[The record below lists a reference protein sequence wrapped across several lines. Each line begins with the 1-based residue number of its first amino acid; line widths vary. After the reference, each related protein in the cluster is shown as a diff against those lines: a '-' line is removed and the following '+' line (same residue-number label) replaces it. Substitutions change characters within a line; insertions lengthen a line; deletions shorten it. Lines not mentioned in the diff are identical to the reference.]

1 MRPYYAGG
9 LKHHAAPARKC
20 CMSADIDY
28 SRVVEFLSKQQ
39 LAPYVA
45 YVTRDRITGLAHD
58 NEDGRIVVRTSN
70 GKIVSGKEHLNVDV
84 DVANSP
90 FNGLHSN
97 PVSQPVF
104 APRCYRATAEAPAM
118 LDGSPVL
125 KLSLAATCGS
135 YHDYPFTTLYVDPQT
150 YRPLEVSGV
159 ATPGDGDSKSVTVAL
174 DQRYAGFDG
183 RWLPV
188 SLNVDV
194 TGTGFMFWLQV
205 HLREIY
211 SDYEF
216 RAKP

>member
-1 MRPYYAGG
+1 
-9 LKHHAAPARKC
+9 
-20 CMSADIDY
+20 MSADVDY
-28 SRVVEFLSKQQ
+28 ARVAEFLSKQQ

-45 YVTRDRITGLAHD
+45 YEARDRISGLAHD
-58 NEDGRIVVRTSN
+58 NEDGRIVVRTSD
-70 GKIVSGKEHLNVDV
+70 GKIVSGKQHVDV
-84 DVANSP
+84 NIANSS
-90 FNGLHSN
+90 FNGLDSN

-104 APRCYRATAEAPAM
+104 SPRCYRATAETPAT

-125 KLSLAATCGS
+125 KLSLTATCGPS
-135 YHDYPFTTLYVDPQT
+135 HDFPFTTLYIDPQT

-159 ATPGDGDSKSVTVAL
+159 ATPGDSDSKSVSVAL

-183 RWLPV
+183 RWMPV

-194 TGTGFMFWLQV
+194 TGTGLMFWLRV

-216 RAKP
+216 RATP